1 MPGFVEEKAFEILE
15 DGLQVDSS
23 EYKDLFNMFPELA
36 QDAKVSAEGIITL
49 DDEIVEAFNAN
60 RD

>member
-1 MPGFVEEKAFEILE
+1 
-15 DGLQVDSS
+15 
-23 EYKDLFNMFPELA
+23 MFPELA

-49 DDEIVEAFNAN
+49 DDEIVKAFNEN